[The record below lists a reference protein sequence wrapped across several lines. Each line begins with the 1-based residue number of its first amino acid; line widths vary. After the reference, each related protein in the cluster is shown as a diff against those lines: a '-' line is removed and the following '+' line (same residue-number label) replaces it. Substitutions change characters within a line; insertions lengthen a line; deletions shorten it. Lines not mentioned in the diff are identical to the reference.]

1 MSYARLLCSCLPFFV
16 IVSFRSIIKIELSYR
31 KSVKTPAD
39 IFYRI
44 DKNHFSV
51 AKFARQVENR
61 HPVLLPEILPVQNY
75 RKQKINKNKKKKT
88 EKKNETCFKKDFL
101 AHFTL
106 KTCPFSID
114 DSRTFEL
121 FEVKILNKIKHLQ

>member
-75 RKQKINKNKKKKT
+75 RKQKINKNKKKNR
-88 EKKNETCFKKDFL
+88 EKNETRFKKDFL

-106 KTCPFSID
+106 KTCAFSID
-114 DSRTFEL
+114 DTRTFEL